1 MLTMVMS
8 PTLME
13 MCSSCSSRWCWWTRG
28 WGRPRFHCLC
38 HVFCF
43 HIPWCLWLDLAFVEK
58 YRKYSASTSNNWWL
72 VYVVFFLFF
81 CCITCKRWLLRHAP
95 LVLGRGLE
103 PRSKPYLGLV
113 DPYPKPCSWEGWYI
127 LSPPSLGFWF
137 KPVKESFIIPIHGTK
152 KSGKRKL
159 KCWGKGA
166 LRGGRGFSNEIALN
180 KHFNMIRHFNQARFV
195 GKGGGDFLK
204 WKPFY
209 SIIFSFPPKIFY
221 CNMRVPF

>member
-1 MLTMVMS
+1 MGIEVAYNDDDSIGEKWENWWGEARGAAHCVLKVSLGNLCLWMGGMSTMVMS
-8 PTLME
+8 PTLLE

-103 PRSKPYLGLV
+103 PRSKPYLGPV
-113 DPYPKPCSWEGWYI
+113 DPDPKPCSWEGWYI
-127 LSPPSLGFWF
+127 LSP
-137 KPVKESFIIPIHGTK
+137 T
-152 KSGKRKL
+152 
-159 KCWGKGA
+159 
-166 LRGGRGFSNEIALN
+166 
-180 KHFNMIRHFNQARFV
+180 
-195 GKGGGDFLK
+195 
-204 WKPFY
+204 
-209 SIIFSFPPKIFY
+209 PP
-221 CNMRVPF
+221 